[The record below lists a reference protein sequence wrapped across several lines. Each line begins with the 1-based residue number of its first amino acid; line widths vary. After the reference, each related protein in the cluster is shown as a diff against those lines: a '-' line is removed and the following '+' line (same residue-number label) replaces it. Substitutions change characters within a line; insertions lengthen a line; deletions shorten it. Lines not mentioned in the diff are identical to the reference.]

1 MKFFLKRLF
10 HNNKNYFEVWN
21 YLWIM
26 SNTKHEIVFQYLDVS
41 SELKISKST
50 ITRAMKIIDDVN
62 NDKVYIE
69 LKKLENNEYYIK
81 FYPNGKTYTKN
92 ESDLNKKL
100 MSFLQAYYKENDI
113 HYPELSRHNSH
124 IKKIVT
130 KLSLLMVKRKVEL
143 NETNVENTFQIFFK
157 NIPTWWKQ
165 NQFTLP
171 SVNKNFTK
179 ILNQIKSNNK
189 NNTKYDKTSDE
200 VSNLKFK

>member
-1 MKFFLKRLF
+1 
-10 HNNKNYFEVWN
+10 
-21 YLWIM
+21 
-26 SNTKHEIVFQYLDVS
+26 
-41 SELKISKST
+41 
-50 ITRAMKIIDDVN
+50 
-62 NDKVYIE
+62 
-69 LKKLENNEYYIK
+69 
-81 FYPNGKTYTKN
+81 
-92 ESDLNKKL
+92 
-100 MSFLQAYYKENDI
+100 MSFLNNYYKDNDI

-143 NETNVENTFQIFFK
+143 NETNVENTFRIFFE

-171 SVNKNFTK
+171 SINKNFTK

-189 NNTKYDKTSDE
+189 NNTKYDKASED